1 MHLFNEESSAK
12 NPLIIIVPRIILII
26 SELALFSICFSIFT
40 DKLALPIFACPLL
53 LKLQCNWKFLKI
65 FRLLEFLFMVFLV
78 LNRLFIPR
86 IDEWLRL
93 KILLSLTANPCL
105 KCLIAPSWIS
115 KHYIPDYFPILN
127 LHNKISK
134 TKCKLPLHLD
144 TRNW

>member
-1 MHLFNEESSAK
+1 MHLVNEESSTK
-12 NPLIIIVPRIILII
+12 NQLIGIVPRIILII
-26 SELALFSICFSIFT
+26 SELAL
-40 DKLALPIFACPLL
+40 PIFGCPLL
-53 LKLQCNWKFLKI
+53 LTLQRNWKFLKI
-65 FRLLEFLFMVFLV
+65 FRSLQFLFFLV
-78 LNRLFIPR
+78 LNSLFIPR

-105 KCLIAPSWIS
+105 KCFIAPSWIS

-134 TKCKLPLHLD
+134 TQCKLPLHLG